1 MKKKNINDIV
11 KEQRIK
17 NKAKI
22 LHQEALRKEE
32 LLSIDKKTIQP
43 DDIDKMNDML
53 FESIEAKLSLLNDFS
68 QK

>member
-1 MKKKNINDIV
+1 MKKKNINDVV
-11 KEQRIK
+11 KAQRIK
-17 NKAKI
+17 NKAKV
-22 LHQEALRKEE
+22 LQQEALRKEE
-32 LLSIDKKTIQP
+32 LLGINKQKIDP